1 MDKAT
6 AYRLYEP
13 MLKTRRVDERMRRL
27 FRQGRFKGTYFSAV
41 GQEATN
47 VGAGIHM
54 GPDDML
60 APSHR
65 QLGAMIAKGISL
77 KRVMAQVYSKAES
90 PDGSH
95 QHPCHFGDPDLNI
108 VSPTGHVAIQV
119 VMGAGSAYGF
129 LLEAAQAGQVK
140 INWDP
145 EGIVWAGRW
154 SLNEGARLRCALS
167 FFGEGATAKGDFHES
182 LNFAAIHKLPIV
194 YICENNLWAESVHYS
209 ENFTLD
215 DFSERAKGY
224 GMPGVSID
232 GNDIFAVHDNVGAA
246 VERARTGGGP
256 TLVECKTYRWHG
268 HSEIDPADYRTDEE
282 LEGWKERCPLEVFRR
297 RATEMGVWDD
307 ALSAAA
313 EERIAAEIDEAIDW
327 AEEEATEPD
336 PENFLGKVFHTPELN
351 AAVRRAWERH
361 RG

>member
-1 MDKAT
+1 MDRDLAF
-6 AYRLYEP
+6 RLYEP
-13 MLKTRRVDERMRRL
+13 LLKTRMVDQRMRLL
-27 FRQGRFKGTYFSAV
+27 FRQGRFKGTYFSAI

-65 QLGAMIAKGISL
+65 QLGAMIAKGITMR
-77 KRVMAQVYSKAES
+77 RVMAQVYSKAES

-108 VSPTGHVAIQV
+108 VSPTGHVAIQI
-119 VMGAGSAYGF
+119 VMGTGSAYGF
-129 LLEAAQAGQVK
+129 LLDAHREGKVTV
-140 INWDP
+140 NWDP
-145 EGIVWAGRW
+145 DGIVWAGRW
-154 SLNEGARLRCALS
+154 SLAPDTSLRCAMS
-167 FFGEGATAKGDFHES
+167 FFGEGATAKGDFHEA

-194 YICENNLWAESVHYS
+194 YVCENNLWAESAHVS
-209 ENFTLD
+209 ENAAMEDLSD
-215 DFSERAKGY
+215 RAKGY

-232 GNDIFAVHDNVGAA
+232 GNDVFEVYETAGAA
-246 VERARTGGGP
+246 VQRARAGGGP
-256 TLVECKTYRWHG
+256 TLIECKTYRWHG

-282 LEGWKERCPLEVFRR
+282 LEAWKERDPLRVFEE
-297 RATEMGVWDD
+297 RATEMGVWDAD
-307 ALSAAA
+307 RAASIRA
-313 EERIAAEIDEAIDW
+313 SIEAEIDEAIDW

-336 PENFLGKVFHTPELN
+336 PENFLSHAFRTPELN
-351 AAVRRAWERH
+351 AAVRKTWERR